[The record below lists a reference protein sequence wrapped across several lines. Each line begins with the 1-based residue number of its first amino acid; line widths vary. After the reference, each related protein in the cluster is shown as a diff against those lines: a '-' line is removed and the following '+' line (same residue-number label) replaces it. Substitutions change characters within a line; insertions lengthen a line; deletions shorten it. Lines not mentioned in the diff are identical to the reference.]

1 MADYLELPVTVLIG
15 CVAFLDTMP
24 GYIRALLAGLILAR
38 VLSFFE
44 ARIAEREVLFCL
56 SFRKTSLT
64 ALLIVPLVV
73 LLFPDTRIAVFV
85 EQPPDRI
92 DATPWWWLVVLWLW
106 LPGVVIT
113 LAQQIKAYVHA
124 AKNLNAAPE
133 VAEQEKLLVR
143 LPHWRNRLGM
153 KRPVTLVETAGLE
166 AWSLPISS
174 RLGIPATV
182 LHWPEN
188 LQDIVMIREL
198 CHIRKHHSSWH
209 LFAGF
214 IACCYWPVTWVPK
227 MHRRLQNGFQ
237 LSTDS
242 LAESC
247 YGDNLSYARGLRQL
261 ETRMSPPASIRQ
273 PVADAPDVE
282 TRRIA
287 DRLKDYV
294 GDLKGLMNVNVQLRL
309 DLDSLFES
317 RSQRDEQI
325 KVEPYEKVFW
335 FIGQAVFAAM
345 LITGTTLKQMPP
357 EIERTY
363 FLPFEFVWMENF
375 HRNQERMEQQIADEE
390 KEDVPE

>member
-1 MADYLELPVTVLIG
+1 MAELLEFPVNVLIG

-44 ARIAEREVLFCL
+44 AGISEREVLFCQ

-64 ALLIVPLVV
+64 ALLVVPLVV

-85 EQPPDRI
+85 EQPPERVES
-92 DATPWWWLVVLWLW
+92 TPWWWLLILWLW
-106 LPGVVIT
+106 LPGFAVT
-113 LAQQIKAYVHA
+113 LAQQIRAYIQA
-124 AKNLNAAPE
+124 AQTLNAAPQ

-153 KRPVTLVETAGLE
+153 KRPVMLVAVSGLQ

-182 LHWPEN
+182 LHWPDN

-198 CHIRKHHSSWH
+198 CHTRKHHSSWH

-214 IACCYWPVTWVPK
+214 ISCCYWPVTWVPK
-227 MHRRLQNGFQ
+227 MHQRLQKSFQ

-261 ETRMSPPASIRQ
+261 DTRLSPPASITQ
-273 PVADAPDVE
+273 PAVEPPDV
-282 TRRIA
+282 RSGRIA
-287 DRLKDYV
+287 DRVRVYADDV
-294 GDLKGLMNVNVQLRL
+294 RGLMNVDVQL
-309 DLDSLFES
+309 DLDLESLFDS
-317 RSQRDEQI
+317 RDQRDEQI

-345 LITGTTLKQMPP
+345 LLTGTTLKEMPP

-363 FLPFEFVWMENF
+363 FMPFEFVWMENF
-375 HRNQERMEQQIADEE
+375 HRNQERMEQQLADDEE
-390 KEDVPE
+390 EAVPE